1 MDKYFEDWDDFNNK
15 VIKGMFD
22 VDNAVDKLELF
33 GHVYNNHGDFAGGVE
48 DYLIELNE
56 IDKRIVSF
64 GLDGFK
70 EDLKLYRDAY
80 SELIREEI
88 DFDIDEVVDNA
99 NLLDSGSKLKSKSK
113 MKM

>member
-1 MDKYFEDWDDFNNK
+1 MEKYFEDWDDFNNK

-22 VDNAVDKLELF
+22 VDNAVDKLALF

-56 IDKRIVSF
+56 IDKRTVSF
-64 GLDGFK
+64 GLDAFK

-88 DFDIDEVVDNA
+88 DLDIDEIVDNA
-99 NLLDSGSKLKSKSK
+99 VVLDGDVKLKSKSK
-113 MKM
+113 FKM